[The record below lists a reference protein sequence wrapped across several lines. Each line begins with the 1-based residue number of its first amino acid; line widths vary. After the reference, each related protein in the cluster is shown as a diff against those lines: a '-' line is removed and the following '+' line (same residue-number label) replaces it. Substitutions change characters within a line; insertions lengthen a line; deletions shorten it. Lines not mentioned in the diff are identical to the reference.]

1 MKVLVV
7 RLSGLHCGSCLN
19 TIERLSK
26 DAGALKV
33 DINMHTMIG
42 KFYYDEMDENVVI
55 ETIENHGYH
64 AEKLTTYDEGEA

>member
-26 DAGALKV
+26 DASALKV

-42 KFYYDEMDENVVI
+42 KFYYDEMDENVVL

>member
-42 KFYYDEMDENVVI
+42 KFYYDEMDENAVI

>member
-42 KFYYDEMDENVVI
+42 KFYYDEMDEKYVI
-55 ETIENHGYH
+55 ETIETHGYH
-64 AEKLTTYDEGEA
+64 AERLTTYEEGEA

>member
-42 KFYYDEMDENVVI
+42 KFYYDEMDENYVI
-55 ETIENHGYH
+55 ETIETHGYH
-64 AEKLTTYDEGEA
+64 AERLTTYEEGEA